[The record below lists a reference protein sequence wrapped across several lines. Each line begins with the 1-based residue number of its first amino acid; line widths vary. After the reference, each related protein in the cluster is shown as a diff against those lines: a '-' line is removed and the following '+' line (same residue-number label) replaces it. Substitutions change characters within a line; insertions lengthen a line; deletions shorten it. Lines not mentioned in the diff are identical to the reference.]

1 MQKYNKMWAALLTG
15 AAGFA
20 ALQWPSVAQ
29 SVGEEQIMAATTLL
43 STFTVYLVPNRDE

>member
-15 AAGFA
+15 VAGFA

-29 SVGEEQIMAATTLL
+29 NVGEEQIMAATTLL
-43 STFTVYLVPNRDE
+43 STFTVYWVPNRG